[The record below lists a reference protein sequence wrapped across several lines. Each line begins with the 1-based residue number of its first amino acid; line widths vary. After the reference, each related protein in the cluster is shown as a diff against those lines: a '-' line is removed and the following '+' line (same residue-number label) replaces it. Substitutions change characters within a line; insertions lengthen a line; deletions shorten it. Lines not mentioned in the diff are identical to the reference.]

1 LWAFGGVLKIYLH
14 GISDLMLKITRSLQD
29 VYKYF
34 GLRVVINLGY
44 LTLLKEL
51 KMRAKSS
58 KVATLIAVASAFI

>member
-1 LWAFGGVLKIYLH
+1 
-14 GISDLMLKITRSLQD
+14 MLKITRSLQD